1 MPDPEMKPAYLI
13 AGTDEAKIART
24 RSRLRERA
32 EREGGP
38 GALELFEAGEGRRAP
53 DVEALVNS
61 LAAISLIASRRYLLV
76 DGVDAWGK
84 ADAERAVA
92 ALAQIPPET
101 TLALVSH
108 GKAPAGLVKAV
119 EKAGGEVL
127 SFDAPRERELPRQL
141 VADAR
146 ELGFELEPAAARLL
160 VERLGPRPVRL
171 RTELERLALWAGN
184 GGEVGVPDLEAMV
197 ADTSEEAIWT
207 LADAVVA
214 GDEAETMRV
223 AEVLVAQG
231 EALPRIVYSLAP
243 RLRQALRAATEL
255 EAGRP
260 AAEVA
265 KGLSMHPYAAKMLVS
280 KVKGRTPEDLDASIR
295 ALADLELWSRG
306 GSDYAEGVALTLS
319 LRRAIGLVPDDTEPL
334 AWALAVSRATCWPR
348 RRCSAARDF
357 LRAPVF
363 RCRAPFWTALSIR
376 ETSALCSEAIVSA
389 LPDWT
394 ADSSR
399 LK

>member
-1 MPDPEMKPAYLI
+1 MKPAYLI
-13 AGTDEAKIART
+13 QGTDEAKITRT

-38 GALELFEAGEGRRAP
+38 GALELFEAGDGRRSP
-53 DVEALVNS
+53 DVDALINS
-61 LAAISLIASRRYLLV
+61 LAAISLIASHRYLLV
-76 DGVDAWGK
+76 DGVEGWGK
-84 ADAERAVA
+84 ADAERASE
-92 ALAQIPPET
+92 ALGQIPPET
-101 TLALVSH
+101 TLALVAH
-108 GKAPAGLVKAV
+108 GKAPAGLSKAV

-127 SFDAPRERELPRQL
+127 TFDMPRERELPKQL

-146 ELGFELEPAAARLL
+146 ELGFDLEPSAGRLL

-171 RTELERLALWAGN
+171 RTELERLALWAGE
-184 GGEVGVPDLEAMV
+184 GGQVGVEDLEAMV

-207 LADAVVA
+207 LADALVA

-231 EALPRIVYSLAP
+231 EALPRIVYALAP
-243 RLRQALRAATEL
+243 RLRQALRAAAEL
-255 EAGRP
+255 EAGKP
-260 AAEVA
+260 AGEVA

-306 GSDYAEGVALTLS
+306 GSDYAEGVAFTLS

-334 AWALAVSRATCWPR
+334 SWALQ
-348 RRCSAARDF
+348 
-357 LRAPVF
+357 
-363 RCRAPFWTALSIR
+363 
-376 ETSALCSEAIVSA
+376 
-389 LPDWT
+389 
-394 ADSSR
+394 
-399 LK
+399 

>member
-1 MPDPEMKPAYLI
+1 MKPAYLI

-38 GALELFEAGEGRRAP
+38 GALELFEAGEGRRSP
-53 DVEALVNS
+53 DVDALVNS
-61 LAAISLIASRRYLLV
+61 IAAISLIASHRYLLV

-84 ADAERAVA
+84 ADAERAA
-92 ALAQIPPET
+92 ETLGQISPET
-101 TLALVSH
+101 TLALVAH
-108 GKAPAGLVKAV
+108 GKPPAGLAKAV

-127 SFDAPRERELPRQL
+127 SFDVPRERELPKQL

-146 ELGFELEPAAARLL
+146 ELGFDLEPTAARLL

-171 RTELERLALWAGN
+171 RTELERLALWAGE
-184 GGEVGVPDLEAMV
+184 GGRVEMQDLEAMV

-255 EAGRP
+255 EAGKP
-260 AAEVA
+260 AGEVA

-306 GSDYAEGVALTLS
+306 GSDYAEGVAFTLS
-319 LRRAIGLVPDDTEPL
+319 LRRAIGLVQDDTEPL
-334 AWALAVSRATCWPR
+334 AWALR
-348 RRCSAARDF
+348 
-357 LRAPVF
+357 
-363 RCRAPFWTALSIR
+363 
-376 ETSALCSEAIVSA
+376 
-389 LPDWT
+389 
-394 ADSSR
+394 
-399 LK
+399 

>member
-1 MPDPEMKPAYLI
+1 MKPAYLF

-24 RSRLRERA
+24 RGRLRDRA

-38 GALELFEAGEGRRAP
+38 GALELFEAGEGRRSP

-84 ADAERAVA
+84 ADADRAA
-92 ALAQIPPET
+92 EALAQIPPET
-101 TLALVSH
+101 TLALVAH
-108 GKAPAGLVKAV
+108 GKAPAGLAKAV

-127 SFDAPRERELPRQL
+127 SFDVPRGRDLPKQL

-146 ELGFELEPAAARLL
+146 ELGFELEPSAARLL
-160 VERLGPRPVRL
+160 IERLGARPIRL
-171 RTELERLALWAGN
+171 RTELERLALWTGE
-184 GGEVGVPDLEAMV
+184 GGQVGVQDLEAMV

-214 GDEAETMRV
+214 GEEAETMRV

-243 RLRQALRAATEL
+243 RLRQALRAAAEL
-255 EAGRP
+255 EGGRP
-260 AAEVA
+260 AGEVA

-306 GSDYAEGVALTLS
+306 GSDYAEGVAFTLS
-319 LRRAIGLVPDDTEPL
+319 LRRALGLVEDDTEPL
-334 AWALAVSRATCWPR
+334 AWALR
-348 RRCSAARDF
+348 
-357 LRAPVF
+357 
-363 RCRAPFWTALSIR
+363 
-376 ETSALCSEAIVSA
+376 
-389 LPDWT
+389 
-394 ADSSR
+394 
-399 LK
+399 

>member
-1 MPDPEMKPAYLI
+1 MKPAYLI

-38 GALELFEAGEGRRAP
+38 GALELFEAGDGRRAP
-53 DVEALVNS
+53 DLDGLLNS
-61 LAAISLIASRRYLLV
+61 LASISLIASHRYLLV

-84 ADAERAVA
+84 ADAERAAEAVG
-92 ALAQIPPET
+92 QIPPET
-101 TLALVSH
+101 TLAMVAH
-108 GKAPAGLVKAV
+108 GKAPAGLAKAV
-119 EKAGGEVL
+119 DEAGGEVL
-127 SFDAPRERELPRQL
+127 SFDVPRERELPKQL
-141 VADAR
+141 VSDAR
-146 ELGFELEPAAARLL
+146 ELGFDLEPNAARLL
-160 VERLGPRPVRL
+160 VERLGPRPIRL
-171 RTELERLALWAGN
+171 RTELERLALWAGQ
-184 GGEVGVPDLEAMV
+184 GGRVEMQDLESMV

-231 EALPRIVYSLAP
+231 EALPRIVYALAP

-255 EAGRP
+255 EAGGP
-260 AAEVA
+260 AGEVA

-306 GSDYAEGVALTLS
+306 GSDYAEGVAFTLS

-334 AWALAVSRATCWPR
+334 SWAL
-348 RRCSAARDF
+348 
-357 LRAPVF
+357 
-363 RCRAPFWTALSIR
+363 
-376 ETSALCSEAIVSA
+376 
-389 LPDWT
+389 
-394 ADSSR
+394 
-399 LK
+399 K

>member
-1 MPDPEMKPAYLI
+1 MKPAYLI
-13 AGTDEAKIART
+13 AGTDEAKITRT

-38 GALELFEAGEGRRAP
+38 GALELFEAGDGRRSP
-53 DVEALVNS
+53 DVDAFVNS
-61 LAAISLIASRRYLLV
+61 LAAISLIASHRYLLV

-84 ADAERAVA
+84 ADAEQA
-92 ALAQIPPET
+92 AEALGQIPPDT
-101 TLALVSH
+101 TLAFVAH
-108 GKAPAGLVKAV
+108 GKAPAGLAKAV

-127 SFDAPRERELPRQL
+127 SFDVPKGRELPKQL

-146 ELGFELEPAAARLL
+146 ELGFDLEPGAARLL
-160 VERLGPRPVRL
+160 VERLAARSVRL
-171 RTELERLALWAGN
+171 RTELERLALWAGE
-184 GGEVGVPDLEAMV
+184 GGQVGVEDLEAMV

-260 AAEVA
+260 AGEVA

-306 GSDYAEGVALTLS
+306 GSDYAEGVAFTLS

-334 AWALAVSRATCWPR
+334 SWALQ
-348 RRCSAARDF
+348 
-357 LRAPVF
+357 
-363 RCRAPFWTALSIR
+363 
-376 ETSALCSEAIVSA
+376 
-389 LPDWT
+389 
-394 ADSSR
+394 
-399 LK
+399 

>member
-53 DVEALVNS
+53 DVEGLVNS

-84 ADAERAVA
+84 ADTERAAA

-108 GKAPAGLVKAV
+108 GKASAGLVKAV

-127 SFDAPRERELPRQL
+127 SFDAPRERELPKQL

-295 ALADLELWSRG
+295 ALADLELQSRG
-306 GSDYAEGVALTLS
+306 GSDYAEGVAFTLS

-334 AWALAVSRATCWPR
+334 AWALR
-348 RRCSAARDF
+348 
-357 LRAPVF
+357 
-363 RCRAPFWTALSIR
+363 
-376 ETSALCSEAIVSA
+376 
-389 LPDWT
+389 
-394 ADSSR
+394 
-399 LK
+399 